1 MVLGVLML
9 RILLT
14 LFGGEGV
21 VATLLNE
28 VEDNVSSIVMGLDE
42 SLTEESS
49 IKSTWNIIKYDIVH
63 EYGYLCSFFQI
74 TTTQL
79 VNMSVEMVV

>member
-49 IKSTWNIIKYDIVH
+49 IKS
-63 EYGYLCSFFQI
+63 
-74 TTTQL
+74 
-79 VNMSVEMVV
+79 M